1 MAELKKKR
9 TYRGG
14 GPPKK
19 IINMDQL
26 KQLMRLN
33 PTLADTAAFFECSER
48 HIDRVIKTKH
58 KLTFVEFRK
67 QNMVHTRL
75 MLVRTM
81 IKKAEQG
88 DNTMLIWCSK
98 NLIGWSDKIEQHV
111 NVVPTTTRIVSYD
124 EKEQIELGAKL
135 IEEKDE

>member
-1 MAELKKKR
+1 MAKGYK
-9 TYRGG
+9 
-14 GPPKK
+14 GPGMGAPKK

-33 PTLADTAAFFECSER
+33 PTLADTAAFFECSEK
-48 HIDRVIKTKH
+48 HIERVIKAKH

-98 NLIGWSDKIEQHV
+98 NLIGWSEKVEQHV
-111 NVVPTTTRIVSYD
+111 NVLPTATQITFMD
-124 EKEQIELGAKL
+124 DNEKLLLGAKSV
-135 IEEKDE
+135 